1 LTDTFALL
9 QAALADRYRLEREL
23 GQGGM
28 ALVFLAQDL
37 RHDRPVALKVL
48 RPEMATPL
56 GTDRFLREVRI
67 AGQLR
72 HPHILPMLDSGTAVG
87 GGFRLPYYTM
97 PVASGQTLRTLA
109 ARGPLPGAV
118 AVGLVREVAQA
129 LAYAHRA
136 GVIHRDI
143 KPDNVFVEDGH
154 AVVADFGIARAMT
167 PTGSDRLTSTGV
179 ALGTPA
185 YMSPEQ
191 LVGVGELDGRADQ
204 YSLGCI
210 LAELLTGVP
219 PFPAPTMQG
228 SLARRLSEAPGFAAA
243 LPAGM
248 SPEIAA
254 ALDRALAPAPA
265 DRYPDMAEFSEAL
278 AAAAPPPLPSR
289 STGRWLLVA
298 SVTGLVAVLAILASR
313 TRPIAAPPPEA
324 LPATRAL
331 AILPFEVRG
340 GPDYA
345 YLGPGLVDLLGTT
358 LDGVAGLRTVDAR
371 ALIRAAGDAPLD
383 DRASDELARRF
394 GASFYIVGDVLEAG
408 GRLRVA
414 AALHRVGD
422 AAAVARASAQGRAD
436 ALFEVVDSLTVSLLT
451 AWGEADSRVS
461 GLAARTTTSLPA
473 LRAWLDGEAALRA
486 LRFEE
491 GAAAYRRAVEAD
503 SAFALAWYRLSI
515 TAEWLVQ
522 SDLAHESAERAVRL
536 ANRLPA
542 RDSLLLVAMRAGRRG
557 DIETAEPIYRRLVGA
572 NPEEVEAWL
581 QLGEL
586 LFHYGPSRGRRADE
600 SREAWRRV
608 GELEPDLVAPIV
620 HLARLAARAG
630 RVGELDSLRR
640 TLAALRAGSP
650 VTEAVRSDLLE
661 VETLQAFAT
670 RDTAAQARV
679 LAELAGASDLTV
691 VLTAW
696 AVASWTDDLAGAVR
710 VTNHLAAPRRAPV
723 IRAVGE
729 VLAGALE
736 AARGRWTE
744 ARRRFAAAEELHSP
758 LGAQYAAYYALAPI
772 GIAPES
778 EALSL
783 VAAIPDPALADTS
796 PESLDLGAYFTI
808 PYRAPALVRRYL
820 QGLAAATVSPAAAL
834 EVAAEVG
841 RAPARIGSPGPE
853 MLAAGIRSEV
863 EWRRGGV
870 EAARAAIASA
880 PPHAWYGDAISSV
893 FISGPRERWRMAEAL
908 ERLGRPTEAAAWYH
922 TFSDRAIYDVVFLAP
937 AERRLAQLAEQ
948 QGGSAEARRHWA
960 RFAALWKD
968 ADPALQ
974 PLVAEAGRK

>member
-1 LTDTFALL
+1 VTDTFALL
-9 QAALADRYRLEREL
+9 QAALADRYRLERKL
-23 GQGGM
+23 GEGGM
-28 ALVFLAQDL
+28 AVVFLAHDL

-48 RPEMATPL
+48 RPDMATTL

-72 HPHILPMLDSGTAVG
+72 HPHILPLLDSGTAVG

-109 ARGPLPGAV
+109 ARGPLPAAEAV
-118 AVGLVREVAQA
+118 ALVREVAQA

-191 LVGVGELDGRADQ
+191 LVGIAELDGRSDQ
-204 YSLGCI
+204 YSLACV
-210 LAELLTGVP
+210 LVELLTGLP
-219 PFPAPTMQG
+219 PFPAPTIQA
-228 SLARRLSEAPGFAAA
+228 SLARRLSEAPGLAANP
-243 LPAGM
+243 PARM
-248 SPEIAA
+248 SSEIAT
-254 ALDRALAPAPA
+254 ALDRALAPVPA
-265 DRYPDMAEFSEAL
+265 DRFPDLAGFAEAL
-278 AAAAPPPLPSR
+278 DAAAPPPLPSR
-289 STGRWLLVA
+289 AAGRWLLVA
-298 SVTGLVAVLAILASR
+298 SVTGVVGVLAILASR
-313 TRPIAAPPPEA
+313 TGPIAAPPPEA
-324 LPATRAL
+324 PAAARAL

-340 GPDYA
+340 GTEYA

-358 LDGVAGLRTVDAR
+358 LDGVAGLRAVDPR
-371 ALIRAAGDAPLD
+371 ALLRAAGDAPLD
-383 DRASDELARRF
+383 DKASDELARRF
-394 GASFYIVGDVLEAG
+394 GASFFILGDVLEAG
-408 GRLRVA
+408 GRLRLTA
-414 AALHRVGD
+414 TLHRVGD
-422 AAAVARASAQGRAD
+422 AAPVARASAQGRAD
-436 ALFEVVDSLTVSLLT
+436 ALFEVVDSLTASLLT
-451 AWGEADSRVS
+451 AWGAADSRVS

-491 GAAAYRRAVEAD
+491 GVAAYRRAVEAD
-503 SAFALAWYRLSI
+503 SNFALAWYRLSI
-515 TAEWLVQ
+515 TAEWLVR
-522 SDLAHESAERAVRL
+522 SDLAHEAAERAVRL
-536 ANRLPA
+536 AHQLPT
-542 RDSLLLVAMRAGRRG
+542 RDSLLLQAMLAGRRG

-608 GELEPDLVAPIV
+608 GELEPELVAPIV

-630 RVGELDSLRR
+630 RMGELDSLRR

-650 VTEAVRSDLLE
+650 VTAAVRSDLLE

-670 RDTAAQARV
+670 GDRAAQARA

-691 VLTAW
+691 VLAVW
-696 AVASWTDDLAGAVR
+696 AVATWTDDLAGAVR
-710 VTNHLAAPRRAPV
+710 VANHLAAPRRAPV

-729 VLAGALE
+729 VLAGDLE

-744 ARRRFAAAEELHSP
+744 AKRRYAAADALHPP

-772 GIAPES
+772 GLAT
-778 EALSL
+778 EAEARAL
-783 VAAIPDPALADTS
+783 AAAVPDPARADTS
-796 PESLDLGAYFTI
+796 AESLDLGAYFTI
-808 PYRAPALVRRYL
+808 PHRAPAVIRRYL
-820 QGLAAATVSPAAAL
+820 QGLAAAAVDPAAAL
-834 EVAAEVG
+834 DVAGEVE
-841 RAPARIGSPGPE
+841 RAPVRTGSPAPA

-863 EWRRGGV
+863 EWRRGRF
-870 EAARAAIASA
+870 EASRAAIAAA
-880 PPHAWYGDAISSV
+880 PPRPWYIDAIASAFV
-893 FISGPRERWRMAEAL
+893 SGPRERWRMAEAL
-908 ERLGRPTEAAAWYH
+908 ERLGRPEEAAVWYD
-922 TFSDRAIYDVVFLAP
+922 TFADRAIYDVVFLAP
-937 AERRLAQLAEQ
+937 AERRLALLEEGRGNTA
-948 QGGSAEARRHWA
+948 AARRHWA
-960 RFAALWKD
+960 RFAALWRD

-974 PLVAEAGRK
+974 SLVAEARGK